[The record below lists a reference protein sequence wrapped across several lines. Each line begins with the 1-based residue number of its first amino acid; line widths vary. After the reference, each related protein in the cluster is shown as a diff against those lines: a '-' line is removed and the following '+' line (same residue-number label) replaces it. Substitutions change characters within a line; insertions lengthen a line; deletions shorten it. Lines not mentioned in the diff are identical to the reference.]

1 MRGDAA
7 LGVHDM
13 QLPAL
18 AAGVGGDQRVDHL
31 ARRCALAQQLHAV
44 DAVIGI
50 DQRLRRDAADAGG
63 DMRHA
68 CADREEFGRDGDA
81 DLAG

>member
-1 MRGDAA
+1 MRGD
-7 LGVHDM
+7 
-13 QLPAL
+13 PAL
-18 AAGVGGDQRVDHL
+18 DIHHMKLPGLATRVCRDQRVHYL
-31 ARRCALAQQLHAV
+31 ARAAPVAQQPHAV

-50 DQRLRRDAADAGG
+50 DQRLRRDAADTGC

-68 CADREEFGRDGDA
+68 GADREKPRRDGDA

>member
-1 MRGDAA
+1 MSRG
-7 LGVHDM
+7 
-13 QLPAL
+13 L
-18 AAGVGGDQRVDHL
+18 APF
-31 ARRCALAQQLHAV
+31 AQQFHAV

-68 CADREEFGRDGDA
+68 RADREELRRDRDA
-81 DLAG
+81 ELAG

>member
-1 MRGDAA
+1 MTCNWRLSRPASAAIRVSTISRGD
-7 LGVHDM
+7 
-13 QLPAL
+13 L
-18 AAGVGGDQRVDHL
+18 AF
-31 ARRCALAQQLHAV
+31 AQQLHAV

-68 CADREEFGRDGDA
+68 RADREEAGRDGDA
-81 DLAG
+81 ELAG